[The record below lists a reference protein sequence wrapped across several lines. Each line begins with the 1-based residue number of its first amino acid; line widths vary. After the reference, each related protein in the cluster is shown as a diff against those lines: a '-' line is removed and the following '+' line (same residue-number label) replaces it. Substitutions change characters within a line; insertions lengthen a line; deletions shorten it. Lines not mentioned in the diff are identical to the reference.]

1 LINNPPV
8 PTRRVELALR
18 APLTER
24 VELIVLEA
32 VLKKPPVKLVRPK
45 IPSVPLALTLP
56 LESTVNLPLLKVVG
70 V

>member
-1 LINNPPV
+1 MTKSPPV

-18 APLTER
+18 APVTWIPSPNELLAVEIKPVR
-24 VELIVLEA
+24 VD
-32 VLKKPPVKLVRPK
+32 RPK
-45 IPSVPLALTLP
+45 TLRVPLALTLP